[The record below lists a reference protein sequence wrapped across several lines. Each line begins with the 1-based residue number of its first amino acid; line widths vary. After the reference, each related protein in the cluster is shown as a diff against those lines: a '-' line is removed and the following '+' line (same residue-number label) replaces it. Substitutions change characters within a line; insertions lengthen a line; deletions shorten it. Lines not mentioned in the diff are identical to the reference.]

1 MKRRVNLVLCIV
13 ALTVTMTTYSGA
25 LLICLGFT
33 CKKFLIIFNLKIPEE
48 DGKFILTLFKKNLNM
63 NEKILNFPQHV
74 RGVEKSGQSF
84 GKQAFDKVGK

>member
-1 MKRRVNLVLCIV
+1 
-13 ALTVTMTTYSGA
+13 
-25 LLICLGFT
+25 
-33 CKKFLIIFNLKIPEE
+33 
-48 DGKFILTLFKKNLNM
+48 M